1 VHFYTVLRPQCP
13 GSKDILLSF
22 KSTQHLA
29 DAAKIKAGELHLK
42 SGALIITGTR
52 FFYKSKRTPSPPLA
66 YCPFFAAGNCRY
78 GDACKHLHV
87 IPPHASPAA
96 LELSVPREV
105 EETKR
110 VEKDDCLWLKEL
122 LGEYDPAVQA
132 QAQGGRVQRSASIC
146 EDLMSLWSHSS
157 TNEGGS
163 EEHTAASLSSDSD
176 SDASIHFGASAS
188 SSRSSMCAEFE
199 ECNGREE
206 AGGDEATLAVLL
218 ASASLE
224 SESSTATASPSL
236 HPSSNGARHS
246 AAISEAC
253 ALLEQSKPA
262 SPSASS
268 SPKIRVFGGASCP
281 LVFEDSAYRT
291 PCEPFRCNKVIRQ
304 LGSCRYAPRYVP
316 LA

>member
-1 VHFYTVLRPQCP
+1 
-13 GSKDILLSF
+13 
-22 KSTQHLA
+22 
-29 DAAKIKAGELHLK
+29 
-42 SGALIITGTR
+42 
-52 FFYKSKRTPSPPLA
+52 
-66 YCPFFAAGNCRY
+66 
-78 GDACKHLHV
+78 
-87 IPPHASPAA
+87 
-96 LELSVPREV
+96 V

-110 VEKDDCLWLKEL
+110 VEKDDCQWLKEL
-122 LGEYDPAVQA
+122 LGEFDPAVQA

-176 SDASIHFGASAS
+176 SDASVS

-206 AGGDEATLAVLL
+206 AGGGEATLAVLL

-236 HPSSNGARHS
+236 HPSSDGVRHN

-268 SPKIRVFGGASCP
+268 PPKIRVFGGASCP
-281 LVFEDSAYRT
+281 LVLEDSACRT